1 VQGATSLIYEL
12 GLSTWATP
20 VFGLAVLQPIPG
32 PTSVGVVALA
42 ALAIIVQKTL
52 VCCSFPLG
60 PSVVLLAA
68 KYRAVQAEAAS
79 MLLIL
84 TLALAITVP
93 AMLWLS
99 S

>member
-1 VQGATSLIYEL
+1 MQGATSLIYGL

-20 VFGLAVLQPIPG
+20 LFSLIVLQPILG
-32 PTSVGVVALA
+32 PTSGETVALVV
-42 ALAIIVQKTL
+42 LAIIAQETL

-60 PSVVLLAA
+60 PSVVLL
-68 KYRAVQAEAAS
+68 AVQAEAAS